1 MNLLATLLYSVAR
14 VSRSGMPVEAYTAVK
29 VKPPKAP
36 KFKESFPKL
45 NNVVEVL
52 YVTGPFDFLLRIVA
66 DNTFELSRV
75 LEEIRSDED
84 VVETV
89 TFIVLERLK

>member
-1 MNLLATLLYSVAR
+1 
-14 VSRSGMPVEAYTAVK
+14 MPVEAYTAVK

-36 KFKESFPKL
+36 KFKGSFPQL

-66 DNTFELSRV
+66 DNTFELSKV

>member
-1 MNLLATLLYSVAR
+1 
-14 VSRSGMPVEAYTAVK
+14 VK

-36 KFKESFPKL
+36 KFKEVFPTL

-66 DNTFELSRV
+66 DNTFELSKV
-75 LEEIRSDED
+75 LEDIRSDED